1 MQYLE
6 IKLGQI
12 STISIFLPSPFEH
25 SSLASFI
32 IQATADRD
40 KKLSDEKFQNYWN
53 SHSLLPSKFGD
64 EKKVQM
70 KESQIDKVLI
80 HILTLCSHFL

>member
-1 MQYLE
+1 MEYLE

-40 KKLSDEKFQNYWN
+40 KKLSDEKFQNYW
-53 SHSLLPSKFGD
+53 KFSFALAIKIWRR
-64 EKKVQM
+64 EKSPN
-70 KESQIDKVLI
+70 ERIQIR
-80 HILTLCSHFL
+80 